1 MPEVTVHSLPG
12 HTYTVEAADGR
23 HVITSD
29 EKVAD
34 GGDDLGPTPHELL
47 LSSLGACVA
56 ITMRMYANY
65 KQWPLD
71 DVSVHL
77 TIENVVPSEP
87 EFTAEET
94 AAAHGDKLPLIRSSV
109 TVKGS
114 LDAEQLAR
122 LQEVASRCPVHRVL
136 RDRPAIVTTLTHDA

>member
-12 HTYTVEAADGR
+12 HTYAVEAANGR
-23 HVITSD
+23 HVITAD

-71 DVSVHL
+71 DIAVHVS
-77 TIENVVPSEP
+77 IENVVPSPPAFTP
-87 EFTAEET
+87 EEI
-94 AAAHGDKLPLIRSSV
+94 AAAGSDKLPLIHSNV
-109 TVKGS
+109 TVKGN
-114 LDAEQLAR
+114 LTAEQLAR
-122 LQEVASRCPVHRVL
+122 LQEVAGRCPVHRVL
-136 RDRPAIVTTLTHDA
+136 RARPAIVTTLTHDA